1 MNQIDEKR
9 QTALHHATIL
19 GYTDLAC
26 LLLKKGADHRRVN
39 TDNKACQ
46 FWKFPCDVIVFVA
59 SVTRSSRLKS
69 RLNLLCVGT
78 TDPITAH
85 YKFAAWFTKNS
96 INM

>member
-39 TDNKACQ
+39 TDNKVLH
-46 FWKFPCDVIVFVA
+46 F
-59 SVTRSSRLKS
+59 
-69 RLNLLCVGT
+69 
-78 TDPITAH
+78 
-85 YKFAAWFTKNS
+85 
-96 INM
+96 